1 MYNVIREIY
10 ANDNLLAH
18 ESIDEYQVYDTF
30 DKAREAIIQYILR
43 GESIVWNS
51 FLRNVE
57 ENHEEFLRGLRMDN
71 EKVGPY
77 SLLNRHVQTISIQG
91 GSSKRSPRFTETHII
106 QEVAVK

>member
-1 MYNVIREIY
+1 MYSAIKEIY
-10 ANDNLLAH
+10 ANDNLLSH
-18 ESIDEYQVYDTF
+18 EAIDEYEVYDTF

-51 FLRNVE
+51 FLRNIE

-77 SLLNRHVQTISIQG
+77 SLLNRYVWTISVKG
-91 GSSKRSPRFTETHII
+91 GSSKSSPRFTETHVI

>member
-1 MYNVIREIY
+1 MYSTVKEIY

-18 ESIDEYQVYDTF
+18 EAIDDYEVYDTF

-51 FLRNVE
+51 FLRCID

-77 SLLNRHVQTISIQG
+77 SLLNRHVQTISVQG
-91 GSSKRSPRFTETHII
+91 GHNKSGPRFTETHII

>member
-1 MYNVIREIY
+1 MSTSINYFKPNRY

-18 ESIDEYQVYDTF
+18 EAIDDYEVYDTF

-51 FLRNVE
+51 FLRNIE

-71 EKVGPY
+71 EKGW
-77 SLLNRHVQTISIQG
+77 TIQFI
-91 GSSKRSPRFTETHII
+91 E
-106 QEVAVK
+106 